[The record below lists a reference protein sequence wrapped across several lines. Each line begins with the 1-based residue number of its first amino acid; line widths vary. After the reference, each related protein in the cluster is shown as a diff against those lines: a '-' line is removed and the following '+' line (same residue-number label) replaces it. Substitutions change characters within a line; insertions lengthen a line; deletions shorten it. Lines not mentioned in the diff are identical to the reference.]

1 MTTKSHERFI
11 DLHVSE
17 DAADQCFVY
26 EHGWQSWS
34 PAGAYPGDTRCSPRP
49 RRHIWQAMAFRPE
62 VPAPDAGFQGE
73 GLLGVVA
80 ADGSADVFYAGAPDV
95 EVPSI
100 RARDEGG
107 RLVVSSDGRVEHL
120 RAPSLDE
127 ALGLVGDRLAA
138 SLVTRPVQPLP
149 AGWCSWY
156 TYWNSVTASD
166 VLANLAV
173 MDAQDLGIEVV
184 QVDDGYQKGIGDW
197 LDDRPG
203 FGSLDEVAL
212 RIADTGRTPGLWTAP
227 FLVGAESDLAAAHP
241 DWLVGGA
248 VASERHWDQEIG
260 VLDVTHPDAAEHL
273 VAVFAALRAKG
284 FRFHKIDFVYGG
296 AMAGRRHEDVTP
308 IEAYRRGLELVRAGA
323 GADAVILGCGAPL
336 LPSIGLVDAMRISPD
351 VMPAWSP
358 DLDDISQPGM
368 RSALAAGRAR
378 AWMHGRLWVND
389 PDCVLVRPE
398 VERPGPWADYLGA
411 LRGLAVSSDP
421 LPMLDPAHLQRTREL
436 MVPAD
441 LAPVHWD
448 PWAGPDQGS
457 IHRALTSSSIPDRRR
472 RPGPEVS

>member
-1 MTTKSHERFI
+1 MTSNNDHGFT
-11 DLHVSE
+11 DLLITD
-17 DAADQCFVY
+17 DATDECFVY

-34 PAGAYPGDTRCSPRP
+34 PAGVYAGSTGCSPRP
-49 RRHIWQAMAFRPE
+49 RKHIWQAMAFRPE
-62 VPAPDAGFQGE
+62 LPAPDTGFQAE
-73 GLLGVVA
+73 GLLAIVN
-80 ADGSADVFYAGAPDV
+80 ADGSAEVLYAGAPAR

-100 RARDEGG
+100 RAREESG
-107 RLVVSSDGRVEHL
+107 RLVVSSNGAVEHL
-120 RAPSLDE
+120 RAASLDD
-127 ALGLVGDRLAA
+127 GLAEVGDRLAA
-138 SLVTRPVQPLP
+138 RLVTRTVQELP

-156 TYWNSVTASD
+156 TYWNQVTAQD
-166 VLANLAV
+166 ILDNLAV
-173 MDAQDLGIEVV
+173 IEEQGLGIEVV
-184 QVDDGYQKGIGDW
+184 QVDDGYQKDIGDW
-197 LDDRPG
+197 LDGRPG
-203 FGSLDEVAL
+203 FGDLGEVAR
-212 RIADTGRTPGLWTAP
+212 RIADAGRTPGLWTAP

-248 VASERHWDQEIG
+248 VASERHWDQEIR

-273 VAVFAALRAKG
+273 VGVFAALRARG
-284 FRFHKIDFVYGG
+284 FRFHKIDFIYGG
-296 AMAGRRHEDVTP
+296 AMVGRRHEDVTP

-323 GADAVILGCGAPL
+323 GDDAVILGCGAPL

-351 VMPAWSP
+351 VMPAWDP

-398 VERPGPWADYLGA
+398 VERPAPWAEYVET

-421 LPMLDPAHLQRTREL
+421 LPRLDAAHLQRTRDL

-441 LAPVHWD
+441 LTPVHWD
-448 PWAGPDQGS
+448 AWAGPDQGS
-457 IHRALTSSSIPDRRR
+457 IHRAPTSPST
-472 RPGPEVS
+472 PGR